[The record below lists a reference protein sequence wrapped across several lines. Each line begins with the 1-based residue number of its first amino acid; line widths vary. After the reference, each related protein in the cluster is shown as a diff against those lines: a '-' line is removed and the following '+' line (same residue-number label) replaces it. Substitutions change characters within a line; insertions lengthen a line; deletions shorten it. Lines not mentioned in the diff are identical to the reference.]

1 MNIKV
6 HYLVTLCA
14 LFFMGVLIKNPGL
27 NRPTQD
33 EERVC
38 KMVKGRMDCLY
49 KYSDYRINK
58 NSEIQ
63 YKLN

>member
-6 HYLVTLCA
+6 HYLITLCA
-14 LFFMGVLIKNPGL
+14 LFSIGVLFKNPGL
-27 NRPTQD
+27 DRSTQD
-33 EERVC
+33 EERSC

-49 KYSDYRINK
+49 KYSEYKIKK

-63 YKLN
+63 YNLN